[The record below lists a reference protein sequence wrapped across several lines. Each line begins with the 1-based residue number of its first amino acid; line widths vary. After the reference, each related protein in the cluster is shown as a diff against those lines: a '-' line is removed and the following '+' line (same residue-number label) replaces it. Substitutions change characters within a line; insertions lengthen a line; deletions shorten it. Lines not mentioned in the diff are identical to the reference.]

1 MGVRVGLAAAGV
13 AVGAFGALKL
23 LALGW
28 SNLFATI
35 PWLIGG
41 VVLHDAVIAPLVITV
56 SGAGLAVLPRW
67 ARGSA
72 AAVVVVLG
80 SATLLAIPVLGRFG
94 AKTDNATLLD
104 RPYGIG
110 WLVLAAL
117 VFVGAATA
125 AAHRRRKGVAQD
137 G

>member
-35 PWLIGG
+35 PWLLGG
-41 VVLHDAVIAPLVITV
+41 VLLHDAVIAPLVIGLC
-56 SGAGLAVLPRW
+56 GAGLVVVPRW
-67 ARGSA
+67 ARGPA
-72 AAVVVVLG
+72 VAVVVVLG
-80 SATLLAIPVLGRFG
+80 SATLLAVPVLGRFG
-94 AKTDNATLLD
+94 AKADNTTLLD
-104 RPYGIG
+104 RPYGTG
-110 WLVLAAL
+110 WLVLAGL
-117 VFVGAATA
+117 VFAGAALA
-125 AAHRRRKGVAQD
+125 AVVRRAKGGTQD